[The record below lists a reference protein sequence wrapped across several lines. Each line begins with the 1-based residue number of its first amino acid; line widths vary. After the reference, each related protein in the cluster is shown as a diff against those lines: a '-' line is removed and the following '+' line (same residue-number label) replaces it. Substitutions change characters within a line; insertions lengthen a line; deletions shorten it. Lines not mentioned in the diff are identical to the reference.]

1 MNRRDFVLNSGK
13 AGLLLAATGIPW
25 SNSLAREDDFGHL
38 TILHTNDTHSRI
50 DPFPSDH
57 PRYSDAGGVLNRLKL
72 LRKIRSEV
80 KHHLLLDA
88 GDIFQGTP
96 YFNLF
101 KGEIEMKS
109 MTALGYDA
117 ATIGNHDFDAGVD
130 GLARQLKYAQFPM
143 LNCNYR
149 FQDTPLEGKTKVYQI
164 FERDGLRI
172 GVTGVGIE
180 LEGLVGP
187 EFTRGVKVES
197 PVEHVNRVAG
207 QLKRDYDCHLVV
219 VLSHLGYA
227 YRSEKISDTR
237 LARMTENVDLI
248 IGGHTHTFLE
258 KPVVL
263 KNRTGA
269 PVLIHQVGWGGLVL
283 GRIDLSFERNSKKLC
298 YYCQNEYVTLPS
310 Y

>member
-1 MNRRDFVLNSGK
+1 MNRRDFILNTGK
-13 AGLLLAATGIPW
+13 AGLLIAAAGIPW
-25 SNSLAREDDFGHL
+25 SKSLAADDNFGKL

-57 PRYSDAGGVLNRLKL
+57 PLYSNSGGVLNRLKL
-72 LRKIRSEV
+72 LKKIRSEV

-101 KGEIEMKS
+101 KGEVEMKS
-109 MTALGYDA
+109 MSALAYDA

-130 GLARQLKYAQFPM
+130 GLAKQLKHADFPM
-143 LNCNYR
+143 INCNYR
-149 FQDTPLEGKTKVYQI
+149 FENTTLSGKTKEYEI

-187 EFTRGVKVES
+187 DYFQGVQVES
-197 PVEHVNRVAG
+197 AVDHVNRVSG
-207 QLKRDYDCHLVV
+207 HLKKVLNCHLVV

-227 YRSEKISDTR
+227 YQSNKISDVR
-237 LARMTENVDLI
+237 LAPLTEHVDVI
-248 IGGHTHTFLE
+248 IGGHTHTFL
-258 KPVVL
+258 KQPVVL
-263 KNRTGA
+263 KNRKKE
-269 PVLIHQVGWGGLVL
+269 PVLVNQVGWGGLVL
-283 GRIDLSFERNSKKLC
+283 GRLDLSFDRNTKKIC
-298 YYCQNEYVTLPS
+298 YYCKNEYVSLPVS
-310 Y
+310 